1 VINSFLHYSH
11 NKHPKIDTMKK
22 KTVSQKDAT
31 EAPQDSRRSFI
42 RNAALAAAGFYII
55 PRHVL
60 GRGFTAPSDKLQVAG
75 IGAGGKGES
84 DLWNFYQ
91 SGKADI
97 AFICDVDSR
106 QIKKSVERYPKAKI
120 YTDYREMLDKEHK
133 NFDACSVSIPDH
145 MHAVVAMAAMQ
156 LGKHVYVQKPLT
168 HDIYEARMLTEAAH
182 RYKVVT
188 QMGNQGASGD
198 GVRQLQDWYNA
209 GIIGDVHTI
218 YCYTDR
224 PVWPQGIPWSAK
236 KEPVPAEL
244 DWKLWLGTAKQRDF
258 VEKLVPFNWRGW
270 WDFGTGAL
278 GDMAC
283 HIMAPAFAVLGLGY
297 PVSAECSVATPY
309 IENWTRGVYPD
320 SGPIASS
327 ITLTF
332 SGDNLIK
339 HKKQHGHQPE
349 VKLHWMDGG
358 IQPERPEELGPN
370 EVMGDG
376 GNGAIF
382 LGTKGKMMCG
392 TYGKSPSLLPTSRSK
407 ENVVPQT
414 VARVPNGDNGHYAA
428 WVEGAIAGYGS
439 EQAKNLSSNF
449 DIAGPLTESVLMG
462 NLAIRSYNIGVKGK
476 DGRGRDVTNYPGR
489 NIKLL
494 WDGPNMRITNF
505 DDANQFVKREYFNG
519 YSLGV

>member
-1 VINSFLHYSH
+1 
-11 NKHPKIDTMKK
+11 MKK
-22 KTVSQKDAT
+22 KSSQDAVT
-31 EAPQDSRRSFI
+31 PANSRRSFI
-42 RNAALAAAGFYII
+42 RNSALAAAGFYIV

-60 GRGFTAPSDKLQVAG
+60 GRGFVAPSDKLQIAG
-75 IGAGGKGES
+75 VGAGGKGES

-97 AFICDVDSR
+97 VVLCDVDSR
-106 QIKKSVERYPKAKI
+106 QTGKSRERYPNARI
-120 YTDYREMLDKEHK
+120 YKDYREMLDKEHK
-133 NFDACSVSIPDH
+133 NVDAVSVSIPDH

-168 HDIYEARMLTEAAH
+168 HDIYEARMLTQAAH

-209 GIIGDVHTI
+209 GLIGDVHTI
-218 YCYTDR
+218 WCYTDR
-224 PVWPQGIPWSAK
+224 PVWPQGVPWPSNRP
-236 KEPVPAEL
+236 PVPAEL
-244 DWKLWLGTAKQRDF
+244 DWNLWLGTAPYREFEDH
-258 VEKLVPFNWRGW
+258 VVPFNWRGW
-270 WDFGTGAL
+270 WDYGTGAL

-320 SGPIASS
+320 SGPVSSS

-332 SGDNLIK
+332 KGSKNPK
-339 HKKQHGHQPE
+339 TKKDRPD

-358 IQPERPEELGPN
+358 IQPDRPEELGAN
-370 EVMGDG
+370 ELMGDG

-382 LGTKGKMMCG
+382 IGTKGKMICG
-392 TYGKSPSLLPTSRSK
+392 TYGMYPNLLPTSRTK
-407 ENVVPQT
+407 DTVVPKT

-439 EQAKNLSSNF
+439 EKAKNLSSNF
-449 DIAGPLTESVLMG
+449 DVAGPLTESVLMG
-462 NLAIRSYNIGVKGK
+462 NLAIRSYNIVRKGK
-476 DGRGRDVTNYPGR
+476 NRRGEDIDIYPGR

-505 DDANQFVKREYFNG
+505 DEANQFVKRKYRDG
-519 YSLGV
+519 WSLGV